1 MDWNNELGELR
12 VRRKSRSRLWDSAS
26 ELSHK
31 RNQSILEFW
40 KIFYRLLRKLPG
52 YGGLH
57 LPLLYHRSRWSSS
70 LPQMVLE
77 LSFLLTLLPCII
89 VHNLSVKN
97 CQWSFHQCWK
107 YIFLQ
112 IFVLKRSLYKY
123 CFKFVRLPSLLH
135 FTFVFVM
142 EVLYLSLS
150 SRNFHICDDLR
161 SFSAVISFSNEFKQ
175 MNSYCVSSFPFM
187 YSWPWKLLI

>member
-1 MDWNNELGELR
+1 MCDPKAGAGCETRQVSCHIKEI
-12 VRRKSRSRLWDSAS
+12 KAS
-26 ELSHK
+26 L
-31 RNQSILEFW
+31 
-40 KIFYRLLRKLPG
+40 IFGKYFTDYWESCLDMGDCICLCYTTGQDDHHHYLKWFRTL
-52 YGGLH
+52 
-57 LPLLYHRSRWSSS
+57 
-70 LPQMVLE
+70 
-77 LSFLLTLLPCII
+77 FLLTLLPCVI

-142 EVLYLSLS
+142 EVFLYLSLS
-150 SRNFHICDDLR
+150 SRNFHICADLQTLFLVLVNSIEQWEYR
-161 SFSAVISFSNEFKQ
+161 SHRNFNF
-175 MNSYCVSSFPFM
+175 
-187 YSWPWKLLI
+187 